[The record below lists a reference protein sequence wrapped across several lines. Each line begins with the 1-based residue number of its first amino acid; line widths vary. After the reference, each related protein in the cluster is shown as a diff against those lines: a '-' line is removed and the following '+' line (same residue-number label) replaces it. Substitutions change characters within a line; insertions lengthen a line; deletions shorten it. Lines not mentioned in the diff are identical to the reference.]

1 MILVER
7 KDEFIDLLFGYVK
20 HVVNGL
26 NDGKEISIEEIRIL
40 PEIVSH
46 LKSCLTLPTNW
57 VLSSKVCKG
66 NFYATFVNR
75 SKYNK

>member
-57 VLSSKVCKG
+57 DLGSLKAELDRLIKSIP
-66 NFYATFVNR
+66 
-75 SKYNK
+75 